1 MTDGNTL
8 SSPPVLVHDVS
19 FSYRQ
24 NPVLEDV
31 HLRVQKGD
39 FLAMIGPNGGG
50 KTTLLKLLLG
60 LLKPE
65 KGEVRIFGRSPE
77 HSVQRIGYV
86 PQHSNIR
93 HGFPITVEQVV
104 LLGMRNKH
112 KKGISFS
119 REDREA
125 ARSCLIES
133 GIEKEFFQRRMD
145 SLSGGQRQRVF
156 IARAMADSPELLV
169 FDEPTSNIDPEGRF
183 CFFELLST
191 LHKTLTIIVVSHD
204 LSITALD
211 INSIACVNKK
221 LIHSRGKEINEDML
235 SLLYG
240 VHHHSCPMDR
250 YIQDV
255 NAARAR
261 QSEYGL

>member
-1 MTDGNTL
+1 MPGKNKT
-8 SSPPVLVHDVS
+8 SSLPVLMHGVS
-19 FSYRQ
+19 FSYGE

-31 HLRVQKGD
+31 HLRVEKGD

-60 LLKPE
+60 LLQPE
-65 KGEVRIFGRSPE
+65 QGKVEVFGRSPE

-112 KKGISFS
+112 KKGISFG
-119 REDREA
+119 RKEREA
-125 ARSCLIES
+125 ARSSLIKS
-133 GIEKEFFQRRMD
+133 GIEEEFFKRRMD
-145 SLSGGQRQRVF
+145 RLSGGQRQRVF
-156 IARAMADSPELLV
+156 IARALADNPELLV

-183 CFFELLST
+183 CFFELLSS
-191 LHKTLTIIVVSHD
+191 LNEDLTIIVVSHD
-204 LSITALD
+204 LSLTALN

-221 LIHSRGKEINEDML
+221 VIHSRGKEISEDML

-250 YIQDV
+250 YIQKV
-255 NAARAR
+255 NVAPETNSNA
-261 QSEYGL
+261 G